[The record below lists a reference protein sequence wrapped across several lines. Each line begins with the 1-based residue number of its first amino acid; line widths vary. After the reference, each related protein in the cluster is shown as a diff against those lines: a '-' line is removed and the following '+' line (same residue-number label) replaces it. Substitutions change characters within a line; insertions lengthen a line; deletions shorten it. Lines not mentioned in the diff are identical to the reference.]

1 MYDFFEE
8 GALRNRGAVSAPAFH
23 YVKDGLSKAI
33 DTTVA
38 YYRHRATVVSNNH
51 ILVRLLKSLNVSFNR
66 EWRNYVDTANDKMD
80 SLSRALQITSDVN
93 LGKVFAPG
101 DFYGIGNE
109 IYIADN
115 SRIDDIE
122 TAVANWRELEPVR
135 ILRHPFTDMNC
146 ALADG
151 NYKGSDEKGL
161 VILSIHFG
169 KLAIQFRCWA
179 EQERLKHY
187 DTAESVAGFV
197 KRYPVTNLVRSHMD
211 VALFNRLY
219 YTYKDF
225 PIAPYKRVHPFNV
238 IDYTGKLA
246 GVFKTLIDGVLNR
259 PRLFEE
265 YLLNLP
271 SIRYDNMLPTFIMP
285 KVYAT
290 RRVEWALILARMPLI
305 TFLVTVEGDRSLSAN
320 RHYVNRIKE
329 TLWDI
334 RNDGTISN
342 MVPIEIYREF
352 KLQVATFIVPYLDA

>member
-151 NYKGSDEKGL
+151 NYKGSDEK
-161 VILSIHFG
+161 LSLIH
-169 KLAIQFRCWA
+169 I
-179 EQERLKHY
+179 
-187 DTAESVAGFV
+187 
-197 KRYPVTNLVRSHMD
+197 
-211 VALFNRLY
+211 
-219 YTYKDF
+219 
-225 PIAPYKRVHPFNV
+225 
-238 IDYTGKLA
+238 
-246 GVFKTLIDGVLNR
+246 
-259 PRLFEE
+259 
-265 YLLNLP
+265 
-271 SIRYDNMLPTFIMP
+271 
-285 KVYAT
+285 
-290 RRVEWALILARMPLI
+290 
-305 TFLVTVEGDRSLSAN
+305 
-320 RHYVNRIKE
+320 
-329 TLWDI
+329 
-334 RNDGTISN
+334 
-342 MVPIEIYREF
+342 
-352 KLQVATFIVPYLDA
+352 